1 VSGPDARRTEA
12 EPGTGALN
20 RPRKQTV
27 ALLVPGPFGTV
38 SGGYGYDRRLVEGF
52 RALGET
58 VEVVELAGRHPLPDA
73 AAEAAARSALDAV
86 PEGVRIIVD
95 GLGLPAFAPLAD
107 RLVARGAVGLIHHPT
122 ALEGETA
129 QREALRAIEG
139 ALFPRMARLVAT
151 SRLTAERLIRDFGV
165 EAGRVGVVEPGTD
178 PAPRARGS
186 GGPGVAVLSVG
197 TLIPRKGHDVLLR
210 ALAGIPDVEWRLTI
224 VGAARDAAYAQALE
238 ALVGELGLGG
248 RVEFAGEVTGATLE
262 ALYDGADVF
271 ALASRWEGYGM
282 AAAEALARG
291 LPVSVTAGGALGDLV
306 PLEAGSVSP
315 PGDVVSLT
323 KALRRV
329 LFDTGLRQAMAEA
342 AWTAGQR
349 LPRWDDQAQA
359 FLGEMGQGG

>member
-1 VSGPDARRTEA
+1 MSI
-12 EPGTGALN
+12 
-20 RPRKQTV
+20 

-52 RALGET
+52 RALGEA
-58 VEVVELAGRHPLPDA
+58 VEVVELAGRHPLPDTV
-73 AAEAAARSALDAV
+73 AEAAARAALDAV

-107 RLVARGAVGLIHHPT
+107 ALVARGAVGLVHHPT
-122 ALEGETA
+122 ALEGETS

-139 ALFPRMARLVAT
+139 ALFPRMPRLVAT

-165 EAGRVGVVEPGTD
+165 QAGRVGVVEPGTD

-210 ALAGIPDVEWRLTI
+210 ALAGIPDVDWRLTI
-224 VGAARDAAYAQALE
+224 VGAARDAACAE
-238 ALVGELGLGG
+238 ALRGLAAELGVAE
-248 RVEFAGEVTGATLE
+248 RIDFAGEVTGPALE
-262 ALYDGADVF
+262 ALYGGADAF
-271 ALASRWEGYGM
+271 ALASHWEGYGM

-329 LFDTGLRQAMAEA
+329 LFDAELRGAMAEA
-342 AWTAGQR
+342 AWAAGQR
-349 LPRWDDQAQA
+349 LPRWDDRAGA
-359 FLGEMGQGG
+359 FLAEMGRVA